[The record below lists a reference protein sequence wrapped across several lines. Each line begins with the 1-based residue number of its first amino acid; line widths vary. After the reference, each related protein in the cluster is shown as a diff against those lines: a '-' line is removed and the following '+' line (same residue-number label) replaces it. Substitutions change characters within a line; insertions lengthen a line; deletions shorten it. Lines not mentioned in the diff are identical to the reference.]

1 MCYILKV
8 TKCQKEELSFV
19 SQALVVSR
27 QQYINTIATI
37 GEEEDLSNSAKKAG
51 IARAIRD
58 KKWDIVLITSTC

>member
-1 MCYILKV
+1 M
-8 TKCQKEELSFV
+8 

-27 QQYINTIATI
+27 QQYINTIVTI